1 MEEQVTVE
9 RNWERFYSCKLKLE
23 MVLQERSQKSQ
34 ERSEGFVCRRK
45 SLSTSAIPTEKNPRH
60 GKWEET
66 INHNIKDMLI
76 KVNTNENTDDKVS
89 FKDMM

>member
-1 MEEQVTVE
+1 
-9 RNWERFYSCKLKLE
+9 
-23 MVLQERSQKSQ
+23 MVLQERSQKTQ

-45 SLSTSAIPTEKNPRH
+45 SLSTSAIPTEKSPWH

-76 KVNTNENTDDKVS
+76 KVNAIKNTDDKVS
-89 FKDMM
+89 FQDML